1 MVRRTFASDY
11 LRRRFTH
18 DRRRCADRAAARR
31 RRGADRRRR
40 ECARPARSGLRRS
53 DLAGRAHG
61 ASRRPGASGQ
71 LAVAR
76 AMGRKARARDA
87 DLRHVLSGDD
97 VRSGAATD
105 PRGRAGRQS
114 PPGRDGPRR
123 PALARHGVSLSAVPV
138 ERRPRRARVTG
149 ATPSASSGLYSDVIR
164 DRWRRPRHR
173 GELPGANA
181 VAEDVNPL
189 CGDRVRMMLAVAPE
203 GRITEA
209 RFLGDSCAICTAS
222 ADVVADLVSGRS
234 RGEAAALDVSDV
246 LAVLQAEIRPT
257 RMRCAT
263 LPLSVL
269 AQALDG
275 SAKP

>member
-1 MVRRTFASDY
+1 
-11 LRRRFTH
+11 
-18 DRRRCADRAAARR
+18 
-31 RRGADRRRR
+31 
-40 ECARPARSGLRRS
+40 
-53 DLAGRAHG
+53 
-61 ASRRPGASGQ
+61 
-71 LAVAR
+71 
-76 AMGRKARARDA
+76 
-87 DLRHVLSGDD
+87 
-97 VRSGAATD
+97 
-105 PRGRAGRQS
+105 
-114 PPGRDGPRR
+114 
-123 PALARHGVSLSAVPV
+123 VSS
-138 ERRPRRARVTG
+138 
-149 ATPSASSGLYSDVIR
+149 ATPGLYSDVIR

-209 RFLGDSCAICTAS
+209 RFIGDSCAICTAS

-234 RGEAAALDVSDV
+234 RSEAAALDVSDV

-269 AQALDG
+269 GQALDG
-275 SAKP
+275 AAKR

>member
-1 MVRRTFASDY
+1 MSN
-11 LRRRFTH
+11 
-18 DRRRCADRAAARR
+18 
-31 RRGADRRRR
+31 
-40 ECARPARSGLRRS
+40 
-53 DLAGRAHG
+53 
-61 ASRRPGASGQ
+61 
-71 LAVAR
+71 
-76 AMGRKARARDA
+76 
-87 DLRHVLSGDD
+87 
-97 VRSGAATD
+97 AT
-105 PRGRAGRQS
+105 Q
-114 PPGRDGPRR
+114 
-123 PALARHGVSLSAVPV
+123 
-138 ERRPRRARVTG
+138 
-149 ATPSASSGLYSDVIR
+149 GLYSDVIR

-209 RFLGDSCAICTAS
+209 RFIGDSCAICTAS

-234 RGEAAALDVSDV
+234 RSEAAALDVSDV

-269 AQALDG
+269 GQALDG
-275 SAKP
+275 AAKR

>member
-1 MVRRTFASDY
+1 MS
-11 LRRRFTH
+11 
-18 DRRRCADRAAARR
+18 
-31 RRGADRRRR
+31 
-40 ECARPARSGLRRS
+40 
-53 DLAGRAHG
+53 
-61 ASRRPGASGQ
+61 
-71 LAVAR
+71 
-76 AMGRKARARDA
+76 
-87 DLRHVLSGDD
+87 
-97 VRSGAATD
+97 
-105 PRGRAGRQS
+105 
-114 PPGRDGPRR
+114 
-123 PALARHGVSLSAVPV
+123 
-138 ERRPRRARVTG
+138 G
-149 ATPSASSGLYSDVIR
+149 ATPSAPGGLYSDVIR

-203 GRITEA
+203 GLITEA
-209 RFLGDSCAICTAS
+209 RFVGDSCAICTAS

-269 AQALDG
+269 GQALDG
-275 SAKP
+275 RAKP